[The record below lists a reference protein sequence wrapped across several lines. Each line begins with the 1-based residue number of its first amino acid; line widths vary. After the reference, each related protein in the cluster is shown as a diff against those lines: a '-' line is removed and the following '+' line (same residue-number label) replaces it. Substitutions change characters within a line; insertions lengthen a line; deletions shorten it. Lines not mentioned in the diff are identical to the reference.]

1 MGCYLRIF
9 AQNPVHEESTIN
21 LLNKSKPTLFYIIL
35 TRQNIR
41 KYVKILLTLTKI
53 YEKINSTTY
62 FLLLYQLIFIH

>member
-1 MGCYLRIF
+1 MGCYPRIF

-53 YEKINSTTY
+53 YEKINSATY